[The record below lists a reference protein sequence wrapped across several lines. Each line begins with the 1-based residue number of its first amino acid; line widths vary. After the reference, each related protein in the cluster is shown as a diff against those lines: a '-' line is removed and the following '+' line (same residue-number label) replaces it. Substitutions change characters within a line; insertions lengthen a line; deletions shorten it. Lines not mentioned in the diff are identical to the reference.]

1 MLFAKLDTMDN
12 QEDLINKH
20 LLGLNKRLGVMISLL
35 LRMVPREGP
44 GISLKEQVRILDDLG
59 MRPRDIAE
67 ILSRT
72 QPHINKELAGLRKK
86 EKKKHEQEE

>member
-1 MLFAKLDTMDN
+1 MDN
-12 QEDLINKH
+12 KEHIINKY
-20 LLGLNKRLGVMISLL
+20 LMELNKRLGVMISLL
-35 LRMVPREGP
+35 VRMVPREGP

-67 ILSRT
+67 ILNRT

-86 EKKKHEQEE
+86 EKE